1 MKYNNN
7 KVIEDVIEQLAS
19 RLSDTFDAFNHKFL
33 KICIERYAS
42 LDYITTPKGI
52 GIAYNIQES
61 INKADILNDFNTLQ

>member
-33 KICIERYAS
+33 KICIERYAYFDLLNKNMRESFLVDQS
-42 LDYITTPKGI
+42 LT
-52 GIAYNIQES
+52 
-61 INKADILNDFNTLQ
+61 